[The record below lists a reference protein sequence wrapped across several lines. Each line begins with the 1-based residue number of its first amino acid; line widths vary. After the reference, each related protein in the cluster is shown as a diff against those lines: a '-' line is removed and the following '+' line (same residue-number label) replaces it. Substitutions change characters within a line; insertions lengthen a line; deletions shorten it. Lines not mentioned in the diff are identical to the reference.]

1 MKTYKAFNKDMTCR
15 GFQYAEGQEYEM
27 EGPIRACERGFHACE
42 RAVDVLGYYGAR
54 RCVVHEVEQDG
65 ILDRDGEGT
74 KIASSKIKIGARLN
88 VAGIVQAT
96 FEYNKEHCT
105 EEHTDPKQA
114 SAGYRGAA
122 SAGYRGAASAGSYG
136 AASAGSYGAASA
148 DESGAASAGES
159 GAASAGS
166 YGAASAG
173 YRGAASAGSC
183 GAASAGSYG
192 AASAGES
199 GAASAGYR
207 GAASAGESGA
217 ASAGCRGAAS
227 AGYRGAAVSRG
238 SAEVGKEGIAA
249 ARGNDVKVKGGL
261 GAILVLAE
269 EKKSVSIAAWKA
281 FVIDGETYKADTWY
295 RLKDGEVVEVR
306 RKANEDSL

>member
-27 EGPIRACERGFHACE
+27 EGLIWVCGRGFHACE
-42 RAVDVLGYYGAR
+42 RAVDVLGFYDAGK
-54 RCVVHEVEQDG
+54 CVVHEVEQDG
-65 ILDRDGEGT
+65 ILDRDGERT

-114 SAGYRGAA
+114 SAGESGAA

-136 AASAGSYGAASA
+136 AASAG
-148 DESGAASAGES
+148 
-159 GAASAGS
+159 
-166 YGAASAG
+166 
-173 YRGAASAGSC
+173 YR
-183 GAASAGSYG
+183 G

-217 ASAGCRGAAS
+217 ASAGS
-227 AGYRGAAVSRG
+227 YGAAVSRG

-249 ARGNDVKVKGGL
+249 ARGNNVKVKGGL
-261 GAILVLAE
+261 GSILVLAE
-269 EKKSVSIAAWKA
+269 ENEGDFGIAAWKVFA
-281 FVIDGETYKADTWY
+281 IDGETYKADTWY
-295 RLKDGEVVEVR
+295 CLKDGEVVEA
-306 RKANEDSL
+306 K

>member
-15 GFQYAEGQEYEM
+15 DFQYAEGQEYEM
-27 EGPIRACERGFHACE
+27 EGPIKACKRGFHACE
-42 RAVDVLGYYGAR
+42 RAVDVLDYYPAGN
-54 RCVVHEVEQDG
+54 CVVHEVEQDG

-74 KIASSKIKIGARLN
+74 KIASSKIKIGARLD
-88 VAGIVQAT
+88 VAGIVRAT

-105 EEHTDPKQA
+105 EEHTNPKQASAGESGAASAGDRGAA

-136 AASAGSYGAASA
+136 AASAG
-148 DESGAASAGES
+148 ES

-166 YGAASAG
+166 Y
-173 YRGAASAGSC
+173 
-183 GAASAGSYG
+183 
-192 AASAGES
+192 
-199 GAASAGYR
+199 
-207 GAASAGESGA
+207 
-217 ASAGCRGAAS
+217 
-227 AGYRGAAVSRG
+227 GAAVSRG

-249 ARGNDVKVKGGL
+249 ARGNGVKVKGGL

-269 EKKSVSIAAWKA
+269 ENKSDFGIAAWKA

-295 RLKDGEVVEVR
+295 RLKGGEVVEV
-306 RKANEDSL
+306 KEDDQ

>member
-15 GFQYAEGQEYEM
+15 DFQYAEGQEYEM
-27 EGPIRACERGFHACE
+27 EGPIKACKRGFHACE
-42 RAVDVLGYYGAR
+42 RAVDVLDYYPAGN
-54 RCVVHEVEQDG
+54 CVVHEVEQDG

-74 KIASSKIKIGARLN
+74 KIASSKIKIGARLD
-88 VAGIVQAT
+88 VAGIVRAT

-105 EEHTDPKQA
+105 EEHTNPKQASAGESGAASAGDRGAA

-136 AASAGSYGAASA
+136 AASAG
-148 DESGAASAGES
+148 ESGAASAGYH

-173 YRGAASAGSC
+173 SYGAASAGDRGAASAGYRGAASAGYR

-199 GAASAGYR
+199 GAASAGSY
-207 GAASAGESGA
+207 
-217 ASAGCRGAAS
+217 
-227 AGYRGAAVSRG
+227 GAAVSRG

-249 ARGNDVKVKGGL
+249 ARGNGVKVKGGL

-269 EKKSVSIAAWKA
+269 ENKSDFGIAAWKA

-295 RLKDGEVVEVR
+295 RLKGGEVVEV
-306 RKANEDSL
+306 KEDDQ